1 MTQPS
6 SPATEAARPLEDRL
20 LVLDGH
26 SLAFRAFYALPD
38 SLKTP
43 EGQSIQAVYGFVN
56 MLFALL
62 GDQRPRWVAATFDE
76 GRPFRHE
83 LYPAY
88 KAGRED
94 IDPDVKAQ
102 VDRLRPLLET
112 LDVWQVAGAP
122 FEADDYIASLAKRWR
137 EERPEAEV
145 LIVSGD
151 RDLFQCVGE
160 GVRMLYPL
168 KGIRNGQVFD
178 AAAVEERFGVPPA
191 KLRDFKALVGD
202 PSDNI
207 PGVKGV
213 GEKTAARL
221 LNEHESLEGIYASL
235 EENTPALKRNLEA
248 GFDAAHLS
256 RELVTLREDAPVEAP
271 AEALEMRFDYDA
283 AVAAMKA
290 LGFGSTI
297 GRLPKAYVQTR
308 PNPSRRPPPGGR

>member
-1 MTQPS
+1 VTTTPAADPS
-6 SPATEAARPLEDRL
+6 ADSATSTREPFAERL

-26 SLAFRAFYALPD
+26 SLAFRAFYGLPD
-38 SLKTP
+38 SLKAP
-43 EGQSIQAVYGFVN
+43 DGQSVQAVYGFVN

-62 GDQRPRWVAATFDE
+62 VDHRPRWVAATFDE

-83 LYPAY
+83 LFDGY

-102 VDRLRPLLET
+102 VDRLRPLLDA

-122 FEADDYIASLAKRWR
+122 FEADDYIASLTARWR
-137 EERPEAEV
+137 RERPEADV
-145 LIVSGD
+145 LVVSGD

-168 KGIRNGQVFD
+168 KGIRQSKVFD
-178 AAAVEERFGVPPA
+178 TAAVVEKFGVPPA

-221 LNEHESLEGIYASL
+221 LTHHDTLEGVYASL
-235 EENTPALKRNLEA
+235 EECTPALRRNLEA

-256 RELVTLREDAPVEAP
+256 RELVTLREDAPVDAP
-271 AEALEMRFDYDA
+271 AEALEMAFDR
-283 AVAAMKA
+283 AVAEEAMRA
-290 LGFGSTI
+290 LGFETTI
-297 GRLPKAYVQTR
+297 GRLPRAYMR
-308 PNPSRRPPPGGR
+308 AG